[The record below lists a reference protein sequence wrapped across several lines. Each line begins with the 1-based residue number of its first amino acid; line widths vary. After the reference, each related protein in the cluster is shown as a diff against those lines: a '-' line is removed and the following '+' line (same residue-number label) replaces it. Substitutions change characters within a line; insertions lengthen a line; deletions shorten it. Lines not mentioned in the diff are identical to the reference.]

1 MLLGLVLVRK
11 DAHPIFYCS
20 AYDDDD
26 DDDDMKEYLSR
37 RRQNLEAN
45 SMLL

>member
-11 DAHPIFYCS
+11 DALPIFCCS
-20 AYDDDD
+20 AY

-37 RRQNLEAN
+37 RRQNLEGN